1 MNEPSSGREVPSCEL
16 VAQGGEIYTL
26 FERIGRG
33 ATGTVYRA
41 QDGRLEFPREVCIKR
56 LSARVDLELA
66 TGLREEARLLASVR
80 HANVVS
86 LLGVGEEESGSPFLV
101 LELVSGPDL
110 RELSRGLLG
119 ALDGPGSLPWRL
131 AVHVACAL
139 LRALGAVQRALPGLV
154 HRDVTPHNVLI
165 STEGEVKLADFGIAL
180 TRERAEW
187 PSAELVRGKIG
198 YMAPEQIRGERL
210 DVRTDLFAVGV
221 VLYEL
226 LAGQRPAKA
235 RSAAAELHAVESGLI
250 EPLVRRRP
258 DLPPSLLAVVDRL
271 LAKRPIDRYAGPDD
285 ALRELAPYGAGELGS
300 LRMADLVRRQDA
312 SSHEHAVIV
321 ESGARVVL
329 PRKARDRALPASLVR
344 GPHEGEKRTRAT
356 RTGRR

>member
-1 MNEPSSGREVPSCEL
+1 VVVTEPSAGAEREAYELRARGGRV
-16 VAQGGEIYTL
+16 YTL
-26 FERIGRG
+26 VERIGRG

-41 QDGRLEFPREVCIKR
+41 LDGGLGFPREVCIKR
-56 LSARVDLELA
+56 LSAEVDPELVR
-66 TGLREEARLLASVR
+66 GLREEARLLASVR

-86 LLGVGEEESGSPFLV
+86 LLGVGEEASGLPFLV

-119 ALDGPGSLPWRL
+119 AIDGPGSLPWRL

-180 TRERAEW
+180 TRERASW
-187 PSAELVRGKIG
+187 PSPGIIRGKVG
-198 YMAPEQIRGERL
+198 YMAPEQIRGESL

-226 LAGQRPAKA
+226 LAGKRPAKA
-235 RSAAAELHAVESGLI
+235 RTVTAELHAVEKGLI
-250 EPLVRRRP
+250 EPLSRRRP
-258 DLPPSLLAVVDRL
+258 DLAPPLLAVVERL
-271 LAKRPIDRYAGPDD
+271 LAKRPGDRYPGPDE
-285 ALRELAPYGAGELGS
+285 ALRELALYGAGELGS
-300 LRMADLVRRQDA
+300 LRMADLVLRQHA
-312 SSHEHAVIV
+312 ASHEGPTTAA
-321 ESGARVVL
+321 SGART
-329 PRKARDRALPASLVR
+329 VR
-344 GPHEGEKRTRAT
+344 RGLSR
-356 RTGRR
+356 

>member
-1 MNEPSSGREVPSCEL
+1 MTEPVSKREPQPRELRAHCGRV
-16 VAQGGEIYTL
+16 YTL
-26 FERIGRG
+26 VERIGSG

-41 QDGRLEFPREVCIKR
+41 LDGRLELPREVCIKR
-56 LSARVDLELA
+56 LSAEVDPELA
-66 TGLREEARLLASVR
+66 MGLREEARLLASVR

-119 ALDGPGSLPWRL
+119 AIDGPGSLPWRL

-154 HRDVTPHNVLI
+154 HRDVTPHNVLV

-180 TRERAEW
+180 TRERATW
-187 PSAELVRGKIG
+187 PSTGMVRGKVG
-198 YMAPEQIRGERL
+198 YMAPEQIRGESL

-226 LAGQRPAKA
+226 LAGHRPAKA
-235 RSAAAELHAVESGLI
+235 RTVTAELHAAESGVI
-250 EPLVRRRP
+250 EPLERRRP
-258 DLPPSLLAVVDRL
+258 DLAPHLIAVIGRL
-271 LAKRPIDRYAGPDD
+271 LAKRPSDRHAGPDD

-300 LRMADLVRRQDA
+300 LRMADLVRRLHA
-312 SSHEHAVIV
+312 SSKERAAIA
-321 ESGARVVL
+321 ESGPRVALVEKSRGAR
-329 PRKARDRALPASLVR
+329 RRDTARF
-344 GPHEGEKRTRAT
+344 G
-356 RTGRR
+356 GRSR